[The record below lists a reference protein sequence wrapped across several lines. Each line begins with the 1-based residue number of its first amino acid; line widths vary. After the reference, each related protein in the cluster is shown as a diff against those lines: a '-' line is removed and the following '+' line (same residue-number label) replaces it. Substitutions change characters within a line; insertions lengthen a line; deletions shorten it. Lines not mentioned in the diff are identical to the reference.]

1 MGKDPAI
8 ARGVYSSGMKN
19 SKNNKRILVVGA
31 NSLIGNALVSAL
43 NSTGNRVFSTSRR
56 EKLSE
61 SCSYLDLDQDVSG
74 WPLPEK
80 IDVAFLCAAY
90 NSLDYCHREPL
101 KTRQVNVVHTLKLA
115 QRLVKAGARVIFL
128 STNLVFDGNTAFVK
142 ADAPL
147 CPQTEHGRQ
156 KAQAERQLLALGD
169 SITILRLTKVFWP
182 KIELLGQWICA
193 LQNNKV
199 IHPFSDKVVSPL
211 PLSFAIQ
218 VLCDVVSKPIDGI
231 VQVSGN
237 RDVSYSQL
245 AYRLAQ
251 RMGVSEDL
259 VEPIRAQDSKLFL
272 EHLPHNTTLDTTRL
286 NEEFGMKAPDVWS
299 GMDLMID
306 EKMGAL
312 ESRIATADM
321 SRR

>member
-1 MGKDPAI
+1 MGKDSAI

-19 SKNNKRILVVGA
+19 LKNNKRILIIGA
-31 NSLIGNALVSAL
+31 NSLIGNTLVSAL
-43 NSTGNRVFSTSRR
+43 NSAGNRVFSTSRR

-61 SCSYLDLDQDVSG
+61 NCSYLDLEQEVSN
-74 WPLPEK
+74 WPLPKK

-90 NSLDYCHREPL
+90 NSLDYCRREPL

-115 QRLVKAGARVIFL
+115 QRLVKAGTRVVFL

-156 KAQAERQLLALGD
+156 KAQAESQLLALGD

-182 KIELLGQWICA
+182 DMQLLGQWICA
-193 LQNNKV
+193 LQNNKA

-211 PLSFAIQ
+211 PLSFAIK
-218 VLCDVVSKPIDGI
+218 VLCQMISKSISGI

-259 VEPIRAQDSKLFL
+259 VKPIRAQDSELFL
-272 EHLPHNTTLDTTRL
+272 EHLPRNTTLDTLRL
-286 NEEFGMKAPDVWS
+286 NQELRMKTPDVWS
-299 GMDLMID
+299 SMDLMID
-306 EKMGAL
+306 QNIRTL
-312 ESRIATADM
+312 ESRLEKPIM
-321 SRR
+321 SNR